1 MVLLEPESSYFLTNS
16 QLWPFKTAEISAEE
30 SGLPFHFLPI
40 LIMAIKG
47 GDKSKKKSAKNTT
60 VVCFADFYP
69 YKNCFFVFV
78 FFPYVITSA

>member
-40 LIMAIKG
+40 LIMAIEG
-47 GDKSKKKSAKNTT
+47 GDE
-60 VVCFADFYP
+60 V
-69 YKNCFFVFV
+69 
-78 FFPYVITSA
+78 